1 MQKWNMCKCKS
12 KISKWGMDLSHSHD
26 VSQSCHDLV
35 LLWIMQVRPH
45 SRFCFVSFEDCVSE
59 RLRDIDANNIVALCS
74 CLVFDEKSEDPITNN
89 LDLMKAFETCKG
101 IARNVAED
109 NGQGLSRSNISIHF
123 QQSPAEDDWRCW
135 KSCWYFQCC
144 WSFGLIELLL
154 FSDFSGW
161 EQKSHWRGRICAEA
175 EAAADGCGFALVGRQ
190 TISRNHDSRKL
201 A

>member
-1 MQKWNMCKCKS
+1 MTC
-12 KISKWGMDLSHSHD
+12 HS
-26 VSQSCHDLV
+26 LV
-35 LLWIMQVRPH
+35 MTWFFLWIMQVRPH

-59 RLRDIDANNIVALCS
+59 RLRGHWCQQHHRF
-74 CLVFDEKSEDPITNN
+74 VFLPGLWWEVRGSNHQQLGSHESIW
-89 LDLMKAFETCKG
+89 DLQGHCQKCC
-101 IARNVAED
+101 RD

-161 EQKSHWRGRICAEA
+161 EQNPHWRGRICAEA